1 MYAPPHPVWD
11 MSICDK
17 HAVCGKKTAHAPPV
31 VVPPEGVQTHALGK
45 VPHPYTLVLAV
56 AEEQVLAGVEQHRG
70 HVVVVP
76 ATRVHLPRLFTNR
89 GN

>member
-1 MYAPPHPVWD
+1 MPHRTQFG
-11 MSICDK
+11 ICRFVINTRFVK
-17 HAVCGKKTAHAPPV
+17 KKTAHAPPV